1 MWVVIAFFAIC
12 FVIAFV
18 KTFWPFL
25 LAIAIIALIIFTFL
39 WIYDSNKKKI
49 RREEIESN
57 EKFKQ
62 KVAETKKMVDLLLGT
77 EDWYST
83 HYCISKEKNHPY
95 SYEKESDYDY
105 NDWCLYLHITMREV
119 SNYTLKTISVF
130 PKKREEIEEFF
141 VKHMFNKSYDEAK
154 EIIDIYDWIVAVNEG
169 GTNPDSTYDES
180 TIFFTLRIP
189 CIFTDFDNN
198 YEIVNKLTLR
208 GNERNIFLDEL
219 KELGCN
225 VKY

>member
-18 KTFWPFL
+18 KNFWPFL

-83 HYCISKEKNHPY
+83 HYCISKDKNHYY
-95 SYEKESDYDY
+95 SVKEKDNYDY
-105 NDWCLYLHITMREV
+105 IDPFVYLHITMREV

-154 EIIDIYDWIVAVNEG
+154 EIIDIYDWIIAVNEG
-169 GTNPDSTYDES
+169 VTNPDSTYDES
-180 TIFFTLRIP
+180 TIYFTIRIS
-189 CIFTDFDNN
+189 CAFYN
-198 YEIVNKLTLR
+198 YSNGIQNELTLK
-208 GNERNIFLDEL
+208 GAERNVFLDKL